1 MNKER
6 VKRNTAKDTVDTVQD
21 CLIERKDMDTFSA
34 FHQLLLAS
42 HNRDS
47 ILCVSQPNPH
57 SHHTIAS
64 QSLSL
69 SLSL

>member
-34 FHQLLLAS
+34 FH
-42 HNRDS
+42 
-47 ILCVSQPNPH
+47 
-57 SHHTIAS
+57 
-64 QSLSL
+64 
-69 SLSL
+69 